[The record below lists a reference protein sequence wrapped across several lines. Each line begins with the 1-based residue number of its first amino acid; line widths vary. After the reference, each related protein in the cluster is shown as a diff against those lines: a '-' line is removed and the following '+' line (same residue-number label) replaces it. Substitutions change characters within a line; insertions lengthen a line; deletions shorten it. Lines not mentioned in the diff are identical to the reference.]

1 MAGPL
6 FPRKSPVQARSI
18 ATRDAILEAA
28 AQIVSRG
35 GLPAYT
41 TNAVAE
47 RAGVSIG
54 SLYQYFANKDALMM
68 ALIAKHQARRSS
80 QIMSAIPA
88 VRHLP
93 LEQAVRLLIK
103 AAMAEDVQDGLL
115 AAALDHEEARLPA
128 DGIVAQEL
136 DRLGS
141 PLVDAFAAFLPD
153 AREEWLRLAA
163 QTVPQM
169 VRAIVDYWTSQNP
182 PQLEIAEDEAVRAV
196 LGYIKER

>member
-6 FPRKSPVQARSI
+6 SPRKSPVQARSI

-35 GLPAYT
+35 GLPGYT

-68 ALIAKHQARRSS
+68 ALIAKHQARRAT
-80 QIMSAIPA
+80 QIMSAIPT

-103 AAMAEDVQDGLL
+103 AAMAEDVKDGLL

-153 AREEWLRLAA
+153 AREEWLRIAA